1 MPLNF
6 PPDPEPNEIYTAF
19 GKSWRW
25 NGEAWET
32 YSPAVTV
39 ANIFGTPNEVE
50 VAGINGNYTVGL
62 PPDVTVSNSVRSQYF
77 NIGGAT
83 FSGGAGGISLS
94 SSLEVN
100 GDINISGTLVVDGPI
115 VSKSGFS
122 GFTLDGDIEP
132 ITDVSLDGGEF

>member
-6 PPDPEPNEIYTAF
+6 PSNPVTNQIYSAF

-25 NGEAWET
+25 NGEGWET
-32 YSPAVTV
+32 YSPAMTV
-39 ANIFGTPNEVE
+39 ANIFGTPKEVE

-83 FSGGAGGISLS
+83 FSGGPGGISLS

-122 GFTLDGDIEP
+122 GYTLDGDIEP

>member
-1 MPLNF
+1 M
-6 PPDPEPNEIYTAF
+6 
-19 GKSWRW
+19 
-25 NGEAWET
+25 
-32 YSPAVTV
+32 TV
-39 ANIFGTPNEVE
+39 ANIFGTPKEVE

-83 FSGGAGGISLS
+83 FSGGPGGISLS

-122 GFTLDGDIEP
+122 GYTLDGDIEP